1 MKKPNN
7 VIPLPVRVSDTEE
20 LSARR
25 VLSVAMQRNYTHV
38 AVVAF
43 TAEGEL
49 EIISTPME
57 CRDMLWAA
65 KGLENEAL
73 YGPQDAVEE

>member
-7 VIPLPVRVSDTEE
+7 VIPLPVRISDTEE
-20 LSARR
+20 MSARR
-25 VLSVAMQRNYTHV
+25 VLSVAMQRNYKDV
-38 AVVAF
+38 AIVAF
-43 TAEGEL
+43 TEDGEL
-49 EIISTPME
+49 EIISTPMQ

-73 YGPQDAVEE
+73 YGPQEVDEE

>member
-7 VIPLPVRVSDTEE
+7 VIPLPVRISDTEE
-20 LSARR
+20 MSARR
-25 VLSVAMQRNYTHV
+25 VLSVALQRNYSQV

-43 TAEGEL
+43 TTEGEL

-73 YGPQDAVEE
+73 YGPQEGAEE